1 MALEKKDFDQIE
13 QIVEKSA
20 TDLRKEIIDS
30 GEKTKTELKKEISS
44 SAEKTKIDL
53 RKEINISAEKTKTE
67 LRKEIIDSAEK
78 TKTELRKE
86 IIDSAEKTKT
96 ELRKEIIDSAEK
108 TKTELKTVI
117 KEEIENLAVLV
128 NNGFNETQKFNNQ
141 RFDKLEKR
149 LGTFEKS
156 QEDIKLRLDNVAY
169 RFELIELQSR
179 VKRLEKKVGIT

>member
-53 RKEINISAEKTKTE
+53 RKDINISAEKTKTE
-67 LRKEIIDSAEK
+67 LQ
-78 TKTELRKE
+78 
-86 IIDSAEKTKT
+86 
-96 ELRKEIIDSAEK
+96 KEIIDSAEK